1 MREEIQEFLEGEDL
15 KGLMPDKMRQ
25 YFINGKYLPDYYKA
39 DDYVARLMKDNNVWQ
54 EEVRKFLIRVEKG
67 NFDPALNY

>member
-1 MREEIQEFLEGEDL
+1 
-15 KGLMPDKMRQ
+15 MPDKMRQ

-54 EEVRKFLIRVEKG
+54 EEVKIF
-67 NFDPALNY
+67 N